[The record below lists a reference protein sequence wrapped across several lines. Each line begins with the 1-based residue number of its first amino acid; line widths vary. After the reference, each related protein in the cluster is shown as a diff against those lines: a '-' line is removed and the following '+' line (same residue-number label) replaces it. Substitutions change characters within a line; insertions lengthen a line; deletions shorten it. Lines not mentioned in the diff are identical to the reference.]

1 MVPGWS
7 HRVVGCRCVQLC
19 GEIVFQTINL
29 NIAKGGG
36 AEVAVT
42 CDNTRDHGNTGNT
55 VPAGNTLS
63 LMSALYLWA
72 TLGCGVFGC
81 HGNLV

>member
-1 MVPGWS
+1 MGLGARLVVMLCRGGFYVEVPVIVLRVYLGSVTSFWS
-7 HRVVGCRCVQLC
+7 TFVL
-19 GEIVFQTINL
+19 
-29 NIAKGGG
+29 GGG
-36 AEVAVT
+36 GNVT
-42 CDNTRDHGNTGNT
+42 FHGNS